1 MRYFSPEVVQKREAI
16 ITKPDENIQLQFIAL
31 VSSRGC
37 TKVSSLIRLNCA
49 ILSATLIIS
58 TNCFSNKIVTMV
70 YFFAPFISDALVES
84 RGKC

>member
-1 MRYFSPEVVQKREAI
+1 MRYFSPKVVQKREAI
-16 ITKPDENIQLQFIAL
+16 ITKPDENIRLKIAL

-49 ILSATLIIS
+49 ILTATLIIS
-58 TNCFSNKIVTMV
+58 TNCFSNKIVTMA
-70 YFFAPFISDALVES
+70 YFFAPLISDALVES